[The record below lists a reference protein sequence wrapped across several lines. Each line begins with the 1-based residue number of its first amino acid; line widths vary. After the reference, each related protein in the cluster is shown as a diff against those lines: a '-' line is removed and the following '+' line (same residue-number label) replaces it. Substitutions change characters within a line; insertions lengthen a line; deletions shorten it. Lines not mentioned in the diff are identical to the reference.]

1 MEENVILEE
10 IENEESLEL
19 DKKVMKKDI
28 KRVGWGL
35 IWYTVINLLV
45 VSVVIAAQ
53 TIIFEISNSEG
64 ISLEEFMVNLENE
77 GTSMIIGV
85 FVGILFLRLFMRKNV
100 QEEMLLSVNRKMTF
114 PEFWKILCVFM
125 AAQFVFSLFASFM
138 EVQLNEMGY
147 SAMESIEAATG
158 GSQTISMFFYA
169 SFVAPVV
176 EELVYRGLIFKA
188 LRKYGKMFAIVTS
201 SILFGVMHGNLPQMA
216 FAMAIGFV
224 LAYVAEEYSIKWAIL
239 LHIINNFVFA
249 ELISLLGKVLGTEVG
264 DVLNGLVI
272 FGFFI
277 AGCIVLWKNR
287 TKVMDYF
294 AENKEDSRKYVYAFT
309 TVPVLLFVIFNLLV
323 GISMIQPLSV

>member
-1 MEENVILEE
+1 MEENLIVEE
-10 IENEESLEL
+10 IECEEIFVL

-35 IWYTVINLLV
+35 IWYTLINLLV
-45 VSVVIAAQ
+45 VTIVIAAQ
-53 TIIFEISNSEG
+53 TIIFEMSNAEG

-85 FVGILFLRLFMRKNV
+85 LVGILFLRFFMRKNV
-100 QEEMLLSVNRKMTF
+100 QKEMIFSENRKMTF
-114 PEFWKILCVFM
+114 RKFWQLLCIFM
-125 AAQFVFSLFASFM
+125 TAQFVFSLFASFM
-138 EVQLNEMGY
+138 EAVLNVIGY

-169 SFVAPVV
+169 SFVAPIV
-176 EELVYRGLIFKA
+176 EELVYRGLIFRA

-201 SILFGVMHGNLPQMA
+201 SILFGIMHANLPQMA
-216 FAMAIGFV
+216 FAMAVGFV
-224 LAYVAEEYSIKWAIL
+224 LAYVTEEYSIKWAIL
-239 LHIINNFVFA
+239 LHMINNFVFA
-249 ELISLLGKVLGTEVG
+249 ELISLFGKVLGTEIG
-264 DVLNGLVI
+264 EALNGLVI

-287 TKVMDYF
+287 TKVVAYF
-294 AENKEDSRKYVYAFT
+294 TENKEESRKYVYAFT
-309 TVPVLLFVIFNLLV
+309 TVSVLLFVIFNLLV

>member
-1 MEENVILEE
+1 MEENLIVEE
-10 IENEESLEL
+10 IECEETFVL

-35 IWYTVINLLV
+35 IWYTLINLLV
-45 VSVVIAAQ
+45 VTIVIAVQ
-53 TIIFEISNSEG
+53 TIIFEMSNSEG

-85 FVGILFLRLFMRKNV
+85 LVGILFLRVFMRKNV
-100 QEEMLLSVNRKMTF
+100 QKEMIFSENRKMTF
-114 PEFWKILCVFM
+114 RKFWQLLCVFM
-125 AAQFVFSLFASFM
+125 TAQFVFSLFASFM
-138 EVQLNEMGY
+138 EVALNVIGY

-176 EELVYRGLIFKA
+176 EELVYRGMVFRA

-201 SILFGVMHGNLPQMA
+201 SILFGVMHANLPQMA
-216 FAMAIGFV
+216 FAMAVGFV
-224 LAYVAEEYSIKWAIL
+224 LAYVTEEYSIKWAMM
-239 LHIINNFVFA
+239 LHVINNFVFA
-249 ELISLLGKVLGTEVG
+249 ELLSLLGKVLGTEAG
-264 DVLNGLVI
+264 DALNGLVI

-287 TKVMDYF
+287 TKVRTYF
-294 AENKEDSRKYVYAFT
+294 AENREDKRKYVYAFI
-309 TVPVLLFVIFNLLV
+309 TVSVLFFVILNLLV